1 MPVRNE
7 IKEVFSNAG
16 HRVLAQ
22 TTANQSEAE
31 TKKLLADFSTQI
43 DQYDGR
49 YPIPDLLSE
58 LEEAARQTF
67 KTTVPTNA
75 HLWSTQAQA
84 PTATSN
90 DDSLCRPIADHW
102 VDAIAESAKN
112 ATEEHFQQA
121 TDCFSQGD
129 ALQATQHLCS
139 AIVCSI
145 TAIAA
150 QRGWP
155 HSDKDD
161 DLNAVVGLATGIL
174 PAEDD
179 DIYQL
184 LMSASEPGLDL
195 NSAFAAAMGQPYS
208 VNTGFFCDPITDPD
222 DAMLFARQAVELANQ
237 LGSAVP

>member
-1 MPVRNE
+1 M
-7 IKEVFSNAG
+7 
-16 HRVLAQ
+16 
-22 TTANQSEAE
+22 
-31 TKKLLADFSTQI
+31 
-43 DQYDGR
+43 
-49 YPIPDLLSE
+49 
-58 LEEAARQTF
+58 
-67 KTTVPTNA
+67 
-75 HLWSTQAQA
+75 
-84 PTATSN
+84 
-90 DDSLCRPIADHW
+90 
-102 VDAIAESAKN
+102 DAIAESAKN
-112 ATEEHFQQA
+112 ATEEHFQHA

-195 NSAFAAAMGQPYS
+195 NSAFAAAMDS
-208 VNTGFFCDPITDPD
+208 PIPSRPASTKSTPGPTRTLCSLPGRPWNWSTNWEALSHD
-222 DAMLFARQAVELANQ
+222 DRREAPHHRGVHQTLR
-237 LGSAVP
+237 